1 MAVHDIHQEPYEREP
16 YARRPNE
23 QPPLRALFAELAN
36 EFSTLFRQEVALARA
51 ETSEKVAHARTGVV
65 WLAAGGVIAFASLII
80 LLMAAVYGLSEVMHP
95 GWAALIVGGVAL
107 LIGLIAMASGRSH
120 LKARNMM
127 PRRTAESLRRDADV
141 ATRRMQ

>member
-1 MAVHDIHQEPYEREP
+1 MAVHDIHRESHGRGP
-16 YARRPNE
+16 RDQA
-23 QPPLRALFAELAN
+23 PLRALLSELTSD
-36 EFSTLFRQEVALARA
+36 FSNLFRQEVALARA
-51 ETSEKVAHARTGVV
+51 ETSEKVAQARTGVV

-95 GWAALIVGGVAL
+95 GWAALIVGGVTL

-120 LKARNMM
+120 LKAKSMM
-127 PRRTAESLRRDADV
+127 PRRTVESLRRDADV

>member
-1 MAVHDIHQEPYEREP
+1 MAVHDINREARERELGE
-16 YARRPNE
+16 YRT
-23 QPPLRALFAELAN
+23 LRSLFGELAN
-36 EFSTLFRQEVALARA
+36 EFTTLFRQEVALARA
-51 ETSEKVAHARTGVV
+51 ETSESISQARSGIV

-107 LIGLIAMASGRSH
+107 VIGLIAMASGRSH
-120 LKARNMM
+120 LRARSMM
-127 PRRTAESLRRDADV
+127 PRRTVESIRRDKDL

>member
-1 MAVHDIHQEPYEREP
+1 MAVHDIHREP
-16 YARRPNE
+16 HGRGPRDQA
-23 QPPLRALFAELAN
+23 PLRALLSELTSD
-36 EFSTLFRQEVALARA
+36 FSNLFRQEVALARA
-51 ETSEKVAHARTGVV
+51 ETSEKVAQARTGVV

-95 GWAALIVGGVAL
+95 GWAALIVGGVTL

-120 LKARNMM
+120 LKAKSMM

-141 ATRRMQ
+141 ATRRVQ